1 MKYFFLFK
9 RSLINLVHVSS
20 ITLLFVTC
28 LFSANSAFADPAL
41 EARIAELENQ
51 IARGIEAQQINSNH
65 IWTMTAA
72 ALVLLM
78 QVGFLLLE
86 GGMVRSKNS
95 INVAQKNILD
105 LLISVSL
112 FYLIGFGL
120 MFGAS
125 LGGWVGWETSL
136 FAWDS
141 FPDWN
146 YTFFVFQAVFVGTS
160 ATIVS
165 GAVAE
170 RMTFTG
176 YLASSV
182 LISMII
188 YPVFG
193 HWAWGNLLEGD
204 NTAWLADKG
213 FIDFAGSTVVHSVGA
228 WVALAGIIIIG
239 PRLGRFNK
247 DGSVNKIQGYS
258 IVLASAGAIILLFGW
273 IGFNGGSTTAGTPDF
288 ARIVANTLLAAVFG
302 GTVGFLF
309 GWVVDDVFEPS
320 RSINGML
327 GALVAI
333 TAGCDAVNPHGAV
346 AIGIIAGI
354 SVCVAEDFIAHRLRL
369 DDVVGAVSVH
379 GVGGALGTLLVAP
392 FAIDSKLA
400 AGSRLDQ
407 FLVQGQAVLICFCW
421 AFSMAFVMFKLID
434 LVVGLRV
441 SVEDELQGLNIAEH
455 GASLG
460 TGELQRKLIEMT
472 EGTCDLTSRFDETSG
487 DEMGELA
494 QVINPFV
501 NKVHH
506 LVSEISKQAVAVDET
521 SQNLVEISQEFTS
534 NSQMLASH
542 SSSMHNVVSGVETR
556 IGSTKDISGQM
567 ARYGEE
573 IVTSA
578 RNMSDEIREVSTTVG
593 DLAHSVQAIASNA
606 DNASEISL
614 KAANLSENANR
625 TMEALVAASR
635 EIDVVVQFIMSVA
648 NQTNLLA
655 LNATIE
661 ASRAG
666 DAGKGFAVV
675 ADEVKQLAVQTS
687 KAVEEIQAKVTRIQ
701 NGSNSAQTGIDEVS
715 KIILAIREGVETI
728 RETTHQQSL
737 STSNIAQSTSHISSM
752 AETMAQRITG
762 LSTGIGE
769 ISMAAT
775 DMSSASSGLS
785 ETSLI
790 LNERA
795 RSGETNASQTR
806 DRAKSLKTVSQSLVQ
821 SVAEFKV

>member
-1 MKYFFLFK
+1 MECFQITKAISSFLNTIK
-9 RSLINLVHVSS
+9 T
-20 ITLLFVTC
+20 ITLSASIYFLATRSG
-28 LFSANSAFADPAL
+28 FSTPAL
-41 EARIAELENQ
+41 EARITELENQ
-51 IARGIEAQQINSNH
+51 IARGIEAQQANSDH

-112 FYLIGFGL
+112 FYLVGFGL

-125 LGGWVGWETSL
+125 QSGWIGWQTDL

-146 YTFFVFQAVFVGTS
+146 YTFFVFQAVFVGTA

-182 LISMII
+182 LISMVI

-213 FIDFAGSTVVHSVGA
+213 FIDFAGSSVVHSVGA

-239 PRLGRFNK
+239 PRIGRFNK

-288 ARIVANTLLAAVFG
+288 ARIIANTLLAAVFG
-302 GTVGFLF
+302 GTTGFLF
-309 GWVVDDVFEPS
+309 GWIRDDVFEPS

-346 AIGIIAGI
+346 MIGIIAGLA
-354 SVCVAEDFIAHRLRL
+354 VCLAEDFIAGFLKL

-392 FAIDSKLA
+392 FAIDNKLA

-407 FLVQGQAVLICFCW
+407 FFVQGQGVVLCFIW
-421 AFSMAFVMFKLID
+421 AFSAAILMFKLID
-434 LVVGLRV
+434 LTVGLRV
-441 SVEDELQGLNIAEH
+441 SAEDELRGLNISEH
-455 GASLG
+455 GATLG
-460 TGELQRKLIEMT
+460 TGELQRQLMKMT
-472 EGTCDLTSRFDETSG
+472 EGTCDLTSRFDEGSG

-501 NKVHH
+501 SKVHH
-506 LVSEISKQAVAVDET
+506 LVSEISRQAVAVDET
-521 SQNLVEISQEFTS
+521 SQNLVEISQEFS
-534 NSQMLASH
+534 ENSQMLSSH
-542 SSSMHNVVSGVETR
+542 STSMHNVVSGVENR
-556 IGSTKDISGQM
+556 IGSAQNVSTQM
-567 ARYGEE
+567 ARYGED
-573 IVTSA
+573 IVSSA
-578 RNMSDEIREVSTTVG
+578 RSMSNEIREVSDTVG
-593 DLAHSVQAIASNA
+593 HLAKSVEEIASSA
-606 DNASEISL
+606 DNASDISL
-614 KAANLSENANR
+614 KAANLSSSANE
-625 TMEALVAASR
+625 TMEALVAASK
-635 EIDVVVQFIMSVA
+635 EIDVVVQFIMNVA

-666 DAGKGFAVV
+666 EAGKGFAVV
-675 ADEVKQLAVQTS
+675 ANEVKQLAVQTS
-687 KAVEEIQAKVTRIQ
+687 KAVEEIKEKVDRIQ
-701 NGSNSAQTGIDEVS
+701 NGSNSAQSGIDKVS

-728 RETTHQQSL
+728 RETTHQQSQ
-737 STSNIAQSTSHISSM
+737 STSNIALSTSHISTM
-752 AETMAQRITG
+752 AEDMTTRITG
-762 LSTGIGE
+762 LSSGIGE
-769 ISMAAT
+769 ISLAAN
-775 DMSSASSGLS
+775 DMSTASKGLS
-785 ETSLI
+785 QTSQI
-790 LNERA
+790 LNDRA
-795 RSGETNASQTR
+795 KSGESNASQTR
-806 DRAKSLKTVSQSLVQ
+806 DRAKSLKSVSQSLVQ

>member
-1 MKYFFLFK
+1 
-9 RSLINLVHVSS
+9 
-20 ITLLFVTC
+20 
-28 LFSANSAFADPAL
+28 
-41 EARIAELENQ
+41 
-51 IARGIEAQQINSNH
+51 
-65 IWTMTAA
+65 
-72 ALVLLM
+72 
-78 QVGFLLLE
+78 
-86 GGMVRSKNS
+86 MVRSKNS

-112 FYLIGFGL
+112 FYLLCARFGL
-120 MFGAS
+120 MFGTS
-125 LGGWVGWETSL
+125 LGGWIGWQTDL

-193 HWAWGNLLEGD
+193 HWAWGNLLDGD

-213 FIDFAGSTVVHSVGA
+213 FIDFAGSSVVHSVGA

-239 PRLGRFNK
+239 PRIGRFNK
-247 DGSVNKIQGYS
+247 DGTPNKIQGYS

-288 ARIVANTLLAAVFG
+288 ARIIANTLLAAVFG
-302 GTVGFLF
+302 GTAGFLF
-309 GWVVDDVFEPS
+309 GWIHDDVFEPS

-346 AIGIIAGI
+346 MIGIIAGLAA
-354 SVCVAEDFIAHRLRL
+354 CLAEDFIASKLGL

-392 FAIDSKLA
+392 FAIESKLA

-407 FLVQGQAVLICFCW
+407 FLVQGQGVVLCFVW
-421 AFSMAFVMFKLID
+421 AFSAAFVMFKLID
-434 LVVGLRV
+434 MTVGLRV
-441 SVEDELQGLNIAEH
+441 SAEDELRGLNISEH
-455 GASLG
+455 GATLG
-460 TGELQRKLIEMT
+460 TGELQRQLMKMT
-472 EGTCDLTSRFDETSG
+472 EGTCDLTSRFDEGSG

-501 NKVHH
+501 SKVHH

-521 SQNLVEISQEFTS
+521 SQNLVEISQEFTD
-534 NSQMLASH
+534 NSQLLASH
-542 SSSMHNVVSGVETR
+542 SSSMHNVVSGVENR
-556 IGSTKDISGQM
+556 IGSTQSTSSQM

-573 IVTSA
+573 IVSSA
-578 RNMSDEIREVSTTVG
+578 RNMSNEIREVSNTVG
-593 DLAHSVQAIASNA
+593 QLAHSVEEIASSA

-614 KAANLSENANR
+614 KAADLSSNANK
-625 TMEALVAASR
+625 TMEALVAASK
-635 EIDVVVQFIMSVA
+635 EIDIVVQFIMNVA

-666 DAGKGFAVV
+666 EAGKGFAVV
-675 ADEVKQLAVQTS
+675 ASEVKQLAIQTS
-687 KAVEEIQAKVTRIQ
+687 KAVEEIKDKVSRIQ

-715 KIILAIREGVETI
+715 KIIEAIREGVDTI
-728 RETTHQQSL
+728 RETTHQQSQ
-737 STSNIAQSTSHISSM
+737 STSNIAQSTTHISSM
-752 AETMAQRITG
+752 AEEMTNRITG
-762 LSTGIGE
+762 LSTGISE
-769 ISMAAT
+769 ISTAAT
-775 DMSSASSGLS
+775 DMSVASKGLS
-785 ETSLI
+785 ETSSI
-790 LNERA
+790 LNQKA
-795 RSGETNASQTR
+795 KNGENNASQTR
-806 DRAKSLKTVSQSLVQ
+806 DRAQSLKTVSQSLVK

>member
-1 MKYFFLFK
+1 MKYCSSINQLKSCFISISNITISLVIFLFG
-9 RSLINLVHVSS
+9 
-20 ITLLFVTC
+20 
-28 LFSANSAFADPAL
+28 SASAMATPAL
-41 EARIAELENQ
+41 EARITELENQ
-51 IARGIEAQQINSNH
+51 IAQGIQAQQVNSDH

-105 LLISVSL
+105 LLVSISL
-112 FYLIGFGL
+112 FYLLGFGL
-120 MFGAS
+120 MFGTS
-125 LGGWVGWETSL
+125 LGGWIGWQTDL

-146 YTFFVFQAVFVGTS
+146 YTFFVFQAVFVGTA

-182 LISMII
+182 LISMVI

-193 HWAWGNLLEGD
+193 HWAWGNLLSGD

-213 FIDFAGSTVVHSVGA
+213 FIDFAGSSVVHSVGA

-247 DGSVNKIQGYS
+247 DGTPNKIQGYS

-288 ARIVANTLLAAVFG
+288 ARIIANTLLAAVFG
-302 GTVGFLF
+302 GTAGFLL
-309 GWVVDDVFEPS
+309 GWVKDDVFEPS

-346 AIGIIAGI
+346 TIGIIAGLA
-354 SVCVAEDFIAHRLRL
+354 VCLAEDFIAGVLKL

-407 FLVQGQAVLICFCW
+407 FWVQGQGVLLCFVW
-421 AFSMAFVMFKLID
+421 AFSAAIVMFKLID
-434 LVVGLRV
+434 VTVGLRV
-441 SVEDELQGLNIAEH
+441 DAEDELRGLNISEH
-455 GASLG
+455 GATLG
-460 TGELQRKLIEMT
+460 TGELQRKLMEMT
-472 EGTCDLTSRFDETSG
+472 EGTCDLTSRFDESSG

-501 NKVHH
+501 DKVHH
-506 LVSEISKQAVAVDET
+506 LVSEISRQAVAVDET
-521 SQNLVEISQEFTS
+521 SQNLVEISQEFTD

-542 SSSMHNVVSGVETR
+542 SSCMHEVVSGVESR
-556 IGSTKDISGQM
+556 IGSAQSTSSQM
-567 ARYGEE
+567 AKYGEE
-573 IVTSA
+573 IVSSA
-578 RNMSDEIREVSTTVG
+578 RSMSNEIREVSDTVG
-593 DLAHSVQAIASNA
+593 HLARSVQEIASSA
-606 DNASEISL
+606 DNASQISL
-614 KAANLSENANR
+614 KAANLSSNAND
-625 TMEALVAASR
+625 TMEALVAASK
-635 EIDVVVQFIMSVA
+635 EIDVVVQFIMNVA

-666 DAGKGFAVV
+666 EAGKGFAVV

-687 KAVEEIQAKVTRIQ
+687 KAVEEIKQKVDRIQ
-701 NGSNSAQTGIDEVS
+701 SGSNSAQTGIDEVS

-728 RETTHQQSL
+728 RETTHQQSQ
-737 STSNIAQSTSHISSM
+737 STSNIAQSTSQISSM
-752 AETMAQRITG
+752 AEDMTNRITG
-762 LSTGIGE
+762 LSSGIGE
-769 ISMAAT
+769 ISMAAN
-775 DMSSASSGLS
+775 DMSTASKGLS
-785 ETSLI
+785 ETSGI
-790 LNERA
+790 LNGRA
-795 RSGETNASQTR
+795 RSGESNASQTR
-806 DRAKSLKTVSQSLVQ
+806 DRAQSLKKVSRSLVQ